1 MRVSRGMRLRRIAMN
16 RAGIQTGG
24 PQEFFE
30 VAVGAREIPT
40 FPPRYKFAGPVAGVL
55 TAGLTLWL
63 TGLPRQY
70 VVIGVLVGVIVHFL
84 EAHWAEK
91 RILHIEAQLADAI
104 DHMVATLRA
113 GSALQSALEL
123 VHRETQPPIRDEFEQ
138 VLGRIRVGEDPR
150 AAVRDLAFRV
160 PLESFRLFAHCL
172 LVHWETGGSLVTSL
186 RTVGRTIRDRL
197 ELSQRINA
205 QAVESQISVIAVM
218 GISYGL
224 TLLMLKTNPGP
235 IQKLLYSPVGA
246 SVACLLILM
255 QTAGITFIWRMSR
268 IRF

>member
-1 MRVSRGMRLRRIAMN
+1 M
-16 RAGIQTGG
+16 AG
-24 PQEFFE
+24 
-30 VAVGAREIPT
+30 ALA
-40 FPPRYKFAGPVAGVL
+40 
-55 TAGLTLWL
+55 AGLILGL
-63 TGLPRQY
+63 TDLPRQY
-70 VVIGVLVGVIVHFL
+70 AVGGILIGMIVYL
-84 EAHWAEK
+84 AEVHSAER

-113 GSALQSALEL
+113 GSALQSALEM
-123 VHRETQPPIRDEFEQ
+123 VQHEAQPPIRDEFEH
-138 VLGRIRVGEDPR
+138 VLGRIRLGEDPR

-186 RTVGRTIRDRL
+186 RTVGRTVRDRL
-197 ELSQRINA
+197 EMSQRINA
-205 QAVESQISVIAVM
+205 QAVESQISVVAVM

-235 IQKLLYSPVGA
+235 IQKLLYSQVGA
-246 SVACLLILM
+246 TVAAVLILM